1 MNKRYAIRDND
12 TGLWLE
18 GCHDRNGKVSWT
30 RKTSEAMTGSEGYM
44 QSLLVCIEPQKSNY
58 ELVRM

>member
-1 MNKRYAIRDND
+1 MNKIYAIRDND
-12 TGLWLE
+12 TGLLLE
-18 GCHDRNGKVSWT
+18 GYPDRNGKVCWT

>member
-1 MNKRYAIRDND
+1 MNKRYAIMDND

-18 GCHDRNGKVSWT
+18 GYPDGNGKIRWT

>member
-18 GCHDRNGKVSWT
+18 GYQDRNGKVCWT
-30 RKTSEAMTGSEGYM
+30 SKTREAMTGSEGYM